1 MAEEIFEIRVKGKP
15 VRVPSV
21 CLDDRR
27 VISEGK
33 WWKLGS
39 VHDEEW
45 LADESVSNP
54 ERFLAELKR
63 SGLKVDI
70 FTFSQKIPDNQAR
83 YSYKM
88 EWDNAAAI
96 PLQSFSGWWGKL
108 PQVTRKNVRRS
119 AKRGVTVREV
129 PFDDSLVH
137 SIVAIYNETLI
148 KQGIPFAHHGKD
160 FETVKKEL
168 SSMLDRSEFL
178 GAFCDNEMIG
188 FIKVVYMRGVA
199 AILHIVSMDQHYD
212 KRPAN
217 ALITRLI
224 EVCEQKKMTHVLY
237 GKYSYGNKTNSP
249 LAEFK
254 HRMGF
259 EEMLFPRYFVP
270 LTLKGSLVLRL
281 GLHRGLIG
289 SLPSWL
295 IPFLIRSRAK
305 FYRLSARMKP
315 GSKAKEAVAS
325 ATETEANEAGAA

>member
-1 MAEEIFEIRVKGKP
+1 MPEKIFEIRVKGKP
-15 VRVPSV
+15 VQVPSV
-21 CLDDRR
+21 CLGGRR

-45 LADESVSNP
+45 LAEESVSDP
-54 ERFLAELKR
+54 TTFLAELKN
-63 SGLKVDI
+63 SGLAIDI
-70 FTFSQKIPDNQAR
+70 FTFGQKIPDNQPR
-83 YSYKM
+83 HSYKM

-96 PLQSFSGWWGKL
+96 PLQSFSGWWDKL

-137 SIVAIYNETLI
+137 AIVAIYNETLI

-178 GAFCDNEMIG
+178 GAYVENEMIG

-224 EVCEQKKMTHVLY
+224 EICEQKKITHVLY
-237 GKYSYGNKTNSP
+237 GKFSYGNKTNSP

-270 LTLKGSLVLRL
+270 LTLKGNLVLRL

-295 IPFLIRSRAK
+295 IQFLIRSRAK
-305 FYRLSARMKP
+305 FYRAAGRLKTGPKNTVVPAAP
-315 GSKAKEAVAS
+315 PEADG
-325 ATETEANEAGAA
+325 NEAGAA

>member
-1 MAEEIFEIRVKGKP
+1 MPEETFEIRVKGKP

-21 CLDDRR
+21 CLRDRR

-45 LADESVSNP
+45 LAEESVIDP
-54 ERFLAELKR
+54 RTFLAELK
-63 SGLKVDI
+63 STALKIDI
-70 FTFSQKIPDNQAR
+70 FTFGQKIPDNQPR

-96 PLQSFSGWWGKL
+96 PLQTFSGWWDKL

-119 AKRGVTVREV
+119 TKRGVTVREV

-137 SIVAIYNETLI
+137 AIVAIYNETLI

-217 ALITRLI
+217 ALITRLM
-224 EVCEQKKMTHVLY
+224 ELCEQKKITHVLY

-259 EEMLFPRYFVP
+259 EELLFPRYFVP
-270 LTLKGSLVLRL
+270 LTIKGNLVLRL

-295 IPFLIRSRAK
+295 IPFLIRTRAG
-305 FYRLSARMKP
+305 FYRNVARLKA
-315 GSKAKEAVAS
+315 GSKAKTAPSVSTEA
-325 ATETEANEAGAA
+325 EANEAGAA